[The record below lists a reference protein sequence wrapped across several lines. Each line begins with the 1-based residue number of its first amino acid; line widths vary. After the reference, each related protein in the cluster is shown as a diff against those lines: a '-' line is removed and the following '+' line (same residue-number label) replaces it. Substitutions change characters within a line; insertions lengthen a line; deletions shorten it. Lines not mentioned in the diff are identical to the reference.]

1 MGSRK
6 SIIREAIERLDT
18 LMAIGQS
25 RFQAK
30 QAQRA
35 ASPDAGWTVSTGK
48 IHSHTTRKVYQQH
61 ILAFINWA
69 RTNHGITRLAWRDQR
84 ADDLVTQ
91 YLTEHVVADRSAYT
105 LQTERAALR
114 LFFGN
119 WSLAAAVSLPTR
131 TRTTITRSRGPA
143 GHDRHF
149 QPSHW
154 QAHIRFAQAC
164 GLRRAELRDLRVRDV
179 YAASDGTLFVHVK
192 HGKGGR
198 PREVP
203 VLKGHEQEVLTV
215 VQGRAPHEKVFDHI
229 PGHMDVHSYRRDSA
243 QRRYLQHALD
253 QALPPVEGRL
263 RRDDYDPA
271 AAQQVSWALGHN
283 RLDVVLRHYLR

>member
-6 SIIREAIERLDT
+6 SIIREAIERLDR
-18 LMAIGQS
+18 LMAIGES

-30 QAQRA
+30 QAKRA
-35 ASPDAGWTVSTGK
+35 ASADTEWTASTGK

-61 ILAFINWA
+61 VLAFINWA
-69 RTNHGITRLAWRDQR
+69 RTTHGITRLAWLDER

-91 YLTEHVVADRSAYT
+91 YLAAHVATDRSPYT

-114 LFFGN
+114 LFFGD
-119 WSLAAAVSLPTR
+119 WSLAAAVSIPRR
-131 TRTTITRSRGPA
+131 TRATITRSRGPA
-143 GHDRHF
+143 SHDRHF
-149 QPSHW
+149 QPTHW
-154 QAHIRFAQAC
+154 QTHIRFAQAC

-179 YAASDGTLFVHVK
+179 YTADDGKLFVHVK
-192 HGKGGR
+192 SGKGGKA
-198 PREVP
+198 REVP
-203 VLKGHEQEVLTV
+203 VLSGHEEDVLAV
-215 VQGRAPHEKVFDHI
+215 IQGRAPNEKVFDHI
-229 PGHMDVHSYRRDSA
+229 PRHMDVHSYRRDSA
-243 QRRYLQHALD
+243 QRRYLQQAPG

-263 RRDDYDPA
+263 RRDDYDPV

>member
-69 RTNHGITRLAWRDQR
+69 RTNHGITRLAWLDQR